1 MKKKILI
8 IGGAGYVGSALVPYL
23 ITKNYEVFVFDLFLY
38 GKIFKEQK
46 DLHLIQGDIRDI
58 NRS

>member
-1 MKKKILI
+1 MKKILI

-23 ITKNYEVFVFDLFLY
+23 ITKIIVFVFDLFLY

-46 DLHLIQGDIRDI
+46 IYILSKEILET
-58 NRS
+58 